1 MIALVGLEKYK
12 IKKFDNLDLPASP
25 RLPLDKKAKFLK
37 GAGVKI
43 INVKKI

>member
-25 RLPLDKKAKFLK
+25 RLTLDKKAKFLK
-37 GAGVKI
+37 GAGVRL
-43 INVKKI
+43 